1 MSTVGQ
7 DTLYEGDLPPES
19 ANYSSLAAFA
29 AKTAEDWT
37 TELSDAEH
45 DRWGDGFLGGMF
57 QGLAQGKPFITALLE
72 ALLQEAFED
81 FEETFENVED
91 TFVAVASN
99 FNGKWRDLIAAKDSA
114 DYANAQLAVS
124 NQLIVELFDGSAGD
138 LPAVW
143 DVSYFDS
150 VGGLAGGE
158 VQQDGNGSCWWDG
171 FGVAARTGRCVYND
185 TTTNTDDQIAT
196 IVMPL
201 RVQAPAPGTGQSHL
215 RVLLRCNDDGD
226 EYTFATITDNSV
238 RLGYRVGGTVTHF
251 AAAVGTATQDGDV
264 WKIYISGSTI
274 YAKRN
279 GIVVDS
285 RDCSAAEVDSDHRRV
300 GFEMFS
306 NSRGLF
312 GQTSPGT
319 IAVFSADDY

>member
-1 MSTVGQ
+1 VSTVGQ
-7 DTLYEGDLPPES
+7 DTLYEGDLPPEV
-19 ANYSSLAAFA
+19 ANYSSLSAFA

-37 TELSDAEH
+37 SELSEAEET
-45 DRWGDGFLGGMF
+45 RWGDGFLGGLF
-57 QGLAQGKPFITALLE
+57 AGLAQGKPFITALFE

-81 FEETFENVED
+81 LEETFENVED

-99 FNGKWRDLIAAKDSA
+99 FNGKWRDLIAAKDAA
-114 DYANAQLAVS
+114 DYANSQLAVS
-124 NQLIVELFDGSAGD
+124 NRPIVELFDGSAGD

-158 VQQDGNGSCWWDG
+158 VQQDGNGNGWWDG
-171 FGVAARTGRCVYND
+171 FGTAAKTGRCVYVD
-185 TTTNTDDQIAT
+185 TATATDDQIVT
-196 IVMPL
+196 VVMPL
-201 RVQAPAPGTGQSHL
+201 RVQAPALLTGQSHL
-215 RVLLRCNDDGD
+215 RVLLRCNADGD
-226 EYTFATITDNSV
+226 EYVFATITDNSV
-238 RLGYRVGGTVTHF
+238 RLGYRVGGSVTHF
-251 AAAVGTATQDGDV
+251 AAAVGTSTQNGDV
-264 WKIYISGSTI
+264 WNIYVSGSTL

-285 RDCSAAEVDSDHRRV
+285 RDCSAAEVDSDHRFV
-300 GFEMFS
+300 GFEMFA